1 MRRIKFETM
10 VTFRNLLAKQTSK
23 NIKKPLKTAN
33 EVLMLVDAILYDSQS
48 FEAFYTLGDNIGV
61 YLNTD
66 EKNKIKKITIGA

>member
-61 YLNTD
+61 YLHTD